1 MAVRSTRKQRIKSR
15 SRKRSHKKAHKR
27 SHKKAH
33 KQAHKRHTRRHRGGN
48 YESDVTIGSYEGE
61 PMKAPNTVTVAH
73 NGQIMSVTSLLN
85 KLNDFILH
93 GPDY

>member
-15 SRKRSHKKAHKR
+15 SLKQAHKR
-27 SHKKAH
+27 SR

>member
-1 MAVRSTRKQRIKSR
+1 
-15 SRKRSHKKAHKR
+15 
-27 SHKKAH
+27 
-33 KQAHKRHTRRHRGGN
+33 
-48 YESDVTIGSYEGE
+48 
-61 PMKAPNTVTVAH
+61 MKAPNTVTVAH

>member
-15 SRKRSHKKAHKR
+15 SRKR

>member
-1 MAVRSTRKQRIKSR
+1 MARRPARNQIKR
-15 SRKRSHKKAHKR
+15 RT
-27 SHKKAH
+27 H
-33 KQAHKRHTRRHRGGN
+33 KQAHKRSRKQAHMRYTRRHRGGN
-48 YESDVTIGSYEGE
+48 YESDITVGSYEGE
-61 PMKAPNTVTVAH
+61 PIKAPNTVTVSH

>member
-1 MAVRSTRKQRIKSR
+1 MAVRKTRKQRIK
-15 SRKRSHKKAHKR
+15 RKQQRRKT
-27 SHKKAH
+27 
-33 KQAHKRHTRRHRGGN
+33 RHVKRHRGGN
-48 YESDVTIGSYEGE
+48 YESDVTIAQYEGE
-61 PMKAPNTVTVAH
+61 PMKAPNTITVAH